1 MGNALPIVQ
10 RSPGSLY
17 TFPDRMQDRG
27 GVQDKRKELDQFL
40 GSVERP
46 AYRMAEIATR
56 NPDDALDIVQDTMF
70 KLVDKYSGKPP
81 EEWRPLFYSILHSR
95 ITDYHRR
102 KTLTGR
108 IFSWIGSGDE
118 EGEFDFGSTIEGPL
132 EKLTEQLTLEKLQG
146 ALETLSERQ
155 QQVFMLRNWQGFSVA
170 ETAGILKCS
179 EGSIK
184 THMSRATASLL
195 RAIDQGNEYD

>member
-1 MGNALPIVQ
+1 
-10 RSPGSLY
+10 
-17 TFPDRMQDRG
+17 MQDRG